1 MKEGESARK
10 RLKITVPHFDNSALI
25 KTYSKTLIGRC
36 MNPPEQDMKALIQN
50 VPKIW
55 KLEDRVVGTDL
66 GFGMFQFDFET
77 EHDIDGVMKMQPY
90 HFDYWMLALAR
101 WQPKKN
107 HLFPSEITFWVRVIG
122 VPMEFRTVPTF
133 ESLGEALGRLVAVD
147 VEHCRVQV
155 VVDAFQ
161 ELCFETT
168 LDFKGGEFYDGEEA
182 KISLRYEKLFGYC
195 DVCSSLCHKGELCP
209 LSKKTTVKASPEK
222 RREDREGNGGW
233 YDGGKHD
240 DRARSYKGVVINGA
254 PKQQHKERDGRDYF
268 GKGKG
273 KMADENALK
282 WVKAAD
288 RGNKGFSNG
297 HKGYRGDG
305 EGSRYISSR
314 RDETQ
319 VEAHEGHVRAVSG
332 QTGAL
337 QVHDTVRSEAKE
349 DGEISEPVVV
359 DKTLPSQEFH
369 EQLVKTQTLGTE
381 AISDPMEVEKG
392 LQMIQDLVEKQ
403 PVLEDDKVMNM
414 DEFRAVF
421 LEHGIDLDAA
431 DDLPDVSD
439 SELEEMMK
447 EQEEGDT
454 TQREMDIGTNAEE
467 KEQVDEAT
475 GKKHVSRKRQL
486 KVPLGTAVSTK
497 MRIASA
503 LASPRKRAPIKTGSR
518 HGDNGKQQE
527 SKGPSIPKSGMPKP

>member
-55 KLEDRVVGTDL
+55 KLEDRVIGTDL
-66 GFGMFQFDFET
+66 GFGKFQFDFET
-77 EHDIDGVMKMQPY
+77 ENDIDAVMKLQPY
-90 HFDYWMLALAR
+90 HFEYWMLALAR

-107 HLFPSEITFWVRVIG
+107 QLFPSEITFWVRVIG
-122 VPMEFRTVPTF
+122 VPMEFRTTPTF

-168 LDFKGGEFYDGEEA
+168 LDFKGGEFYDGEEV
-182 KISLRYEKLFGYC
+182 KTSLRYEKLFGYC
-195 DVCSSLCHKGELCP
+195 DVCSSLCHKEELCP
-209 LSKKTTVKASPEK
+209 LSKKTVATASPEK
-222 RREDREGNGGW
+222 RRKDREGNGGW

-240 DRARSYKGVVINGA
+240 DRARSYNGVVINGA
-254 PKQQHKERDGRDYF
+254 PKQQYKERDGRDYH

-273 KMADENALK
+273 KMTDEADLK

-288 RGNKGFSNG
+288 RGNKGSSNG

-305 EGSRYISSR
+305 EGSRYKSSR
-314 RDETQ
+314 RDETKVDTQ
-319 VEAHEGHVRAVSG
+319 EGHGRTLSG
-332 QTGAL
+332 HTGAQ
-337 QVHDTVRSEAKE
+337 QVHGTVRSEAKE
-349 DGEISEPVVV
+349 DGEIRDPVVI
-359 DKTLPSQEFH
+359 DKILPSQEFH

-381 AISDPMEVEKG
+381 AISDLMEVEKG
-392 LQMIQDLVEKQ
+392 LQMIQGLVEKQ

-431 DDLPDVSD
+431 DSLPDVSD

-447 EQEEGDT
+447 EQEEGDN
-454 TQREMDIGTNAEE
+454 TQRELEIGTNAEK
-467 KEQVDEAT
+467 KEQVDEVT
-475 GKKHVSRKRQL
+475 GKKHASRKRLL
-486 KVPLGTAVSTK
+486 KASLGTAVSTK

-503 LASPRKRAPIKTGSR
+503 LASPRKRAPTKIGTR
-518 HGDNGKQQE
+518 HGDNVKQ
-527 SKGPSIPKSGMPKP
+527 